1 MSIQKFKPII
11 WAMNIEEG
19 LKRDSVFY
27 EDCNHE
33 YEGVAKKPG
42 DSIKILGIGE
52 PTVRRFSDGKLHE
65 LDTPEAIED
74 VSMTLPINQIADF
87 NFFVDDLDRRQ
98 SEGKVLD
105 KYTERAKY
113 KIMQE
118 EDQYIANMA
127 LAKNAFVFNKS
138 NSTATTADTILDMI
152 NKAYTALLKKDV
164 PMTKD
169 VIITLDFDHLEV
181 LRKAYEQLDTNNSA
195 MLKNGRVG
203 MYHNIIVKASNNVA
217 EQGGYKYIQLKT
229 RDAISFVRPH
239 IHLEAYKPEKYF
251 GDAVKGYAIFDGDLT
266 AANEM
271 VVIKSKVNA

>member
-11 WAMNIEEG
+11 WAKNIEEG

-33 YEGVAKKPG
+33 YEGTAKQPG

-65 LDTPEAIED
+65 LETPETIED

-87 NFFVDDLDRRQ
+87 NFFVDDLDKRQ

-195 MLKNGRVG
+195 MMKNGRVG

-217 EQGGYKYIQLKT
+217 EKDGYKYIQLKT

-239 IHLEAYKPEKYF
+239 IHLEPYKPEKYF

-271 VVIKSKVNA
+271 VVIKSKVDA

>member
-11 WAMNIEEG
+11 WAKNIEEG

-33 YEGVAKKPG
+33 YEGVAKNPG

-65 LDTPEAIED
+65 LKTPETIED

-87 NFFVDDLDRRQ
+87 NFFVDDLDKRQ
-98 SEGKVLD
+98 AEGKVLD

-138 NSTATTADTILDMI
+138 NATTTTADNILDMI

-195 MLKNGRVG
+195 MMKNGRVG

-217 EQGGYKYIQLKT
+217 EQGGFKYIQLKT
-229 RDAISFVRPH
+229 RDAISFVRPY
-239 IHLEAYKPEKYF
+239 IHLEPYKPEKYF

>member
-11 WAMNIEEG
+11 WAKNIEEG

-87 NFFVDDLDRRQ
+87 NFFVDDLDKRQ
-98 SEGKVLD
+98 AEGKVLD

-239 IHLEAYKPEKYF
+239 IHLEPYKPEKYF